1 MLFSRVLDSVVVRNG
16 VATPVVPDEWM
27 QGRSVF
33 GGLQAALAVR
43 ALRAVVPR
51 DVPLRVM
58 QTTFVAPIGA
68 GEVPI
73 EVRVLRTGK
82 SVTHAE
88 ARCVVAGETAMIT
101 VGVFGRGRPS
111 RISVIPR
118 QPEPAVT
125 SSDPVEIRYVEGFTN
140 KFIRHFAIRWLRGGL
155 PFTGTQSTEAV
166 MEVGIEDSEPTSE
179 EHVIAIAD
187 VPPPI
192 SFSMLRERA
201 TGSSVT
207 WTIEFLRDTFAD
219 LPHGRWRLDA
229 QVAAAR
235 DGYTSQ
241 SVMIW
246 GPAGEPVALSHQSMV
261 VFG

>member
-16 VATPVVPDEWM
+16 VANPVVSDDWM

-33 GGLQAALAVR
+33 GGLQAALAIR
-43 ALRAVVPR
+43 ALRALVPR

-68 GEVPI
+68 GAFPI
-73 EVRVLRTGK
+73 EVRALRTGK

-88 ARCVVAGETAMIT
+88 ARCVVGGETAMIT

-111 RISVIPR
+111 RVSVLPR
-118 QPEPAVT
+118 QPEPPGA
-125 SSDPVEIRYVEGFTN
+125 SADPITIRHVEGLTAEFTQN
-140 KFIRHFAIRWLRGGL
+140 FAIRWLRGGL
-155 PFTGTQSTEAV
+155 PFSGTESTEAV
-166 MEVGIEDSEPTSE
+166 IEVGIEDSEPTSE

-187 VPPPI
+187 VPPPVAL
-192 SFSMLRERA
+192 SMLRERA
-201 TGSSVT
+201 RGSSVT
-207 WTIEFLRDTFAD
+207 WTIDFLRDTFAD
-219 LPHGRWRLDA
+219 LPHGGWRLDA
-229 QVAAAR
+229 QVTAGR

-246 GPAGEPVALSHQSMV
+246 GPGGEPVAISHQSMV